1 MNMTATLKR
10 TALALA
16 LALSFVAPVL
26 AQDEQ
31 AKPEEQKQEAQQPE
45 ESQQS
50 PKAEEEKEPKAQD
63 EKEHKKRGGVLG
75 AIFGQDAK
83 TNNGEQEG
91 GQEAEAVKQ
100 SSASPRGAD
109 RLEPDD
115 VPALPEDVPAEVQAG
130 RRGQLTEEEAAVL
143 PYYNSFLTTYR
154 LGPEDVISVSI
165 DGQPRYSRE
174 GITVPPNGKISYPLI
189 PEGIFVAGKTTEQV
203 QEEIRKRMD
212 EYIIDPQ
219 VTVSLD
225 KAVSAIYSVV
235 GDVAQPGVR
244 TMTRRYSITEALA
257 MAGGV
262 LDTGNKSKVFILRQ
276 QADGTVKPII
286 VNVKEIERGR
296 AKEMAFLVPGDQ
308 VVVPGNR
315 LKTIKSIM
323 EMLPVISFARIFTG
337 GW

>member
-1 MNMTATLKR
+1 MKITVTLKCM
-10 TALALA
+10 ALALA
-16 LALSFVAPVL
+16 LCLTFVAPAF

-31 AKPEEQKQEAQQPE
+31 PQPEEQKQEELKQEEPQTPAAQ
-45 ESQQS
+45 
-50 PKAEEEKEPKAQD
+50 EEKEPQKPD
-63 EKEHKKRGGVLG
+63 GV
-75 AIFGQDAK
+75 
-83 TNNGEQEG
+83 QEL
-91 GQEAEAVKQ
+91 ETPKQ
-100 SSASPRGAD
+100 TSVAPRGAD

-130 RRGQLTEEEAAVL
+130 RRGQLSEEEAAVL
-143 PYYNSFLTTYR
+143 PYYNNFLTTYR
-154 LGPEDVISVSI
+154 LGPEDVISVTI
-165 DGQPRYSRE
+165 FGQDRYSRM
-174 GITVPPNGKISYPLI
+174 GITIPPHGRISYPLI
-189 PEGIFVAGKTTEQV
+189 PEGIIVAGKTTEQV
-203 QEEIRKRMD
+203 QEEIRKRLD

-219 VTVSLD
+219 VTVQLD

-262 LDTGNKSKVFILRQ
+262 LDTGDKSKVFILRQ
-276 QADGTVKPII
+276 QADGTVKPIL

-308 VVVPGNR
+308 VLVPGNR
-315 LKTIKSIM
+315 LKKVREVM
-323 EMLPVISFARIFTG
+323 NLLPVLSFARVFTG

>member
-16 LALSFVAPVL
+16 LALSFVAPAL

-31 AKPEEQKQEAQQPE
+31 AKPEEQKQEAQQQE
-45 ESQQS
+45 AQQ
-50 PKAEEEKEPKAQD
+50 EPKAQA

-83 TNNGEQEG
+83 TNNGEQD

-115 VPALPEDVPAEVQAG
+115 VPALPEDIPAETQAG
-130 RRGQLTEEEAAVL
+130 RRGQLSEEEAAVL
-143 PYYNSFLTTYR
+143 PYYNSFLTSYR
-154 LGPEDVISVSI
+154 LGPEDIISISI
-165 DGQPRYSRE
+165 DGHERYSRP
-174 GITVPPNGKISYPLI
+174 GIIVPPHGRISYPLI
-189 PEGIFVAGKTTEQV
+189 PEGIFVAGKTTEQIA
-203 QEEIRKRMD
+203 EEIRKRMD

-262 LDTGNKSKVFILRQ
+262 LDTGDKSKVIILRQ
-276 QADGTVKPII
+276 QADGMVKPIL

-308 VVVPGNR
+308 VLVPGNR
-315 LKTIKSIM
+315 LKKWRELM
-323 EMLPVISFARIFTG
+323 NMLPVLSFARVFTG